1 MQENHEYLVRIFARN
16 EVGLSDPL
24 ESDEP
29 FLVKKPTG
37 ELTFNTYKHVF
48 IELLNTGCLISP
60 PHQHHPPYIFADGS
74 KLRNL
79 NVGPLCDF
87 FLKVLKSQNKWCY

>member
-1 MQENHEYLVRIFARN
+1 MQINKTAPLIYLFAEKCVFLKLLSVLQENHEYLVRIFARN

-37 ELTFNTYKHVF
+37 ELTFNTYK
-48 IELLNTGCLISP
+48 IYL
-60 PHQHHPPYIFADGS
+60 
-74 KLRNL
+74 
-79 NVGPLCDF
+79 
-87 FLKVLKSQNKWCY
+87 